1 MSSANGDV
9 KVRVEELYKIF
20 GDNPTGEALSLAQ
33 EGTPKPDVLEKTGH
47 VLALADVN
55 FSVNRGELFVVMGL
69 SGSGK
74 STLIRCINRLIESTS
89 GHIYVDG
96 EDVLRYNKHQL
107 QNFRRTKIAMV
118 FQHFALFPHQTVAEN
133 TAYGLKV
140 QGVNEQTRREKA
152 LETLELVGLGGWG
165 DHYPHNLSGG
175 MQQRVGLARAL
186 AVDPEIM
193 LMDEPFGALDPLIRR
208 EMHKELLSLQET
220 LQKTIIF
227 ITHDLNEATKIGDRI
242 AVMRGGRIVQIAT
255 PQEIILNPA
264 DDYVAD
270 FTRDLDPSN
279 VLTAGTIMKPAATL
293 RLGHDSLDTA
303 QEQLQSADDDTIFRR
318 SFFVVNAE
326 RKPVGILL
334 EQDIVRAIDAGTTEL
349 SAAMRETFPQ
359 TGTDTPL
366 EVVSDFCM
374 QGLPVA
380 VVGDDGRLQGEARP
394 VDVLANFGR
403 EKESGERAT
412 HISEGSMAV
421 TDTQRA
427 AAQVEV

>member
-1 MSSANGDV
+1 MSSVNDEV
-9 KVRVEELYKIF
+9 KVRVENIYKIF
-20 GDNPTGEALSLAQ
+20 GSNPTGEALSLAQ
-33 EGTPKPDVLEKTGH
+33 EGMPKPDVLDKTGH

-55 FSVNRGELFVVMGL
+55 FSVKRGELFVVMGL

-74 STLIRCINRLIESTS
+74 STLVRCINRLIEPTS
-89 GHIYVDG
+89 GHIYVDD
-96 EDVLRYNKHQL
+96 EDVLQYNKQQL

-140 QGVNEQTRREKA
+140 QGVDQQTRRDKA

-186 AVDPEIM
+186 AVDPQIM

-208 EMHKELLSLQET
+208 EMHKELLSLQER

-242 AVMRGGRIVQIAT
+242 AVMRGGRVVQIAT
-255 PQEIILNPA
+255 PQEIILSPA

-279 VLTAGTIMKPAATL
+279 VLTAGTIMKPATTL
-293 RLGHDSLDTA
+293 RLGQDSIETA
-303 QEQLQSADDDTIFRR
+303 RTKLASADDDGIFRR
-318 SFFVVNAE
+318 SFYVIDGEN
-326 RKPVGILL
+326 KPVGILL
-334 EQDIVRAIDAGTTEL
+334 EQDIARALDAGTTEL
-349 SAAMRETFPQ
+349 GAAMRDSFPQ
-359 TGTDTPL
+359 TGAETPL
-366 EVVSDFCM
+366 EVVSDYCM
-374 QGLPVA
+374 RGLPVA
-380 VVGDDGRLQGEARP
+380 VVDDDGRLQGEARP
-394 VDVLANFGR
+394 ADVLANFGK

-412 HISEGSMAV
+412 HISEGSMGS
-421 TDTQRA
+421 TSKQHA
-427 AAQVEV
+427 AAQVEA

>member
-1 MSSANGDV
+1 MSSVNDDV

-20 GDNPTGEALSLAQ
+20 GSNPTGEPLSLAQ
-33 EGTPKPDVLEKTGH
+33 EGTPKPDVLDKTGH

-55 FSVNRGELFVVMGL
+55 FSVKHGELFVVMGL

-74 STLIRCINRLIESTS
+74 STLIRCVNRLIEATS
-89 GHIYVDG
+89 GHVYIDG
-96 EDVLRYNKHQL
+96 EDVLQYNKQQL
-107 QNFRRTKIAMV
+107 QRFRRNKIAMV

-133 TAYGLKV
+133 TAYGLKL
-140 QGVNEQTRREKA
+140 QGVSEAKRREQA

-242 AVMRGGRIVQIAT
+242 AVMRGGRVVQIGT
-255 PQEIILNPA
+255 PQEIILSPA

-279 VLTAGTIMKPAATL
+279 VLTASTIMKPAHTL
-293 RLGHDSLDTA
+293 RLGHDSLETA
-303 QEQLQSADDDTIFRR
+303 HAELESSDDEGIFRR
-318 SFFVVNAE
+318 SFFVVDGE
-326 RKPVGILL
+326 QKPVGILL
-334 EQDIVRAIDAGTTEL
+334 EQDVQKAMDAGTSEL
-349 SAAMRETFPQ
+349 GAAMRDSFPQ
-359 TGTDTPL
+359 TELDTAL
-366 EVVSDFCM
+366 EVVSDLCM

-380 VVGDDGRLQGEARP
+380 VIDEEGRLQGVARP

-403 EKESGERAT
+403 EKDSGERSD
-412 HISEGSMAV
+412 HISEGAMGA
-421 TDTQRA
+421 TTQQRTT
-427 AAQVEV
+427 AQVEA